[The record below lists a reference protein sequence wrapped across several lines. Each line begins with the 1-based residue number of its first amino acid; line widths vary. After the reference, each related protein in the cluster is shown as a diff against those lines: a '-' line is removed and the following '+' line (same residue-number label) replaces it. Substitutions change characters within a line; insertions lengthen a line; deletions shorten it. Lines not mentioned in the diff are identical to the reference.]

1 VSVERVTILGTGR
14 MEAAMVTSL
23 RRAGFEVTVWN
34 RTSSKAET
42 VARETGA
49 LTAETAA
56 DVVAAADV
64 VMSSLADDDA
74 VRETYA
80 GEKGA
85 ASGLGAGAIVAEM
98 STIMPGT
105 VVELRPLI
113 DEQGAARLDAP
124 VSGSVAFAER
134 GVCVPETRSR
144 SCGPFVFM
152 DKPAQD
158 VASPH
163 PPWQVLMIRRE

>member
-74 VRETYA
+74 CACRKLDRVH
-80 GEKGA
+80 
-85 ASGLGAGAIVAEM
+85 
-98 STIMPGT
+98 
-105 VVELRPLI
+105 
-113 DEQGAARLDAP
+113 AARSYSWISPPRMSCLD
-124 VSGSVAFAER
+124 
-134 GVCVPETRSR
+134 TRLGKS
-144 SCGPFVFM
+144 S
-152 DKPAQD
+152 
-158 VASPH
+158 
-163 PPWQVLMIRRE
+163 

>member
-1 VSVERVTILGTGR
+1 MG
-14 MEAAMVTSL
+14 AAMVTSL

-56 DVVAAADV
+56 DAVAAADV

-74 VRETYA
+74 VRDTYA

-85 ASGLGAGAIVAEM
+85 ASGLGAGTVVAEM
-98 STIMPGT
+98 S
-105 VVELRPLI
+105 LRKMI
-113 DEQGAARLDAP
+113 EAA
-124 VSGSVAFAER
+124 
-134 GVCVPETRSR
+134 
-144 SCGPFVFM
+144 
-152 DKPAQD
+152 
-158 VASPH
+158 
-163 PPWQVLMIRRE
+163 PPDS